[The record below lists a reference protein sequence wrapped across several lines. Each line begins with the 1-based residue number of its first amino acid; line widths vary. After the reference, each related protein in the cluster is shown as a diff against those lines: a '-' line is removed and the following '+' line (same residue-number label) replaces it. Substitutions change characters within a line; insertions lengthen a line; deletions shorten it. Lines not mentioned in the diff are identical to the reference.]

1 MASVPSDQLFTS
13 SINLGEMFFGAYL
26 AQPRTEHL
34 LDKISAKFW
43 MRWRLFRS
51 TLQRHAYMVNLERNS
66 SVKAR

>member
-1 MASVPSDQLFTS
+1 
-13 SINLGEMFFGAYL
+13 MFFGAYL